1 MTIIKSASQPP
12 GSAAMRLGV
21 AARTNYVA
29 FERPILGGLAF
40 ATFLLL
46 WEGLVRGWWAHLMQS
61 FIGGAADA
69 LRVKPIFLASPSM
82 IAATAYDMLFVTGDL
97 WPHLGLSAF
106 EFVSAFAIAVML
118 GIPFGLVAGRYQYLS
133 YAVEPL
139 LAALNATPQV
149 ALLPLIVLWM
159 GSGMPARI
167 FIIALLMIV
176 PILINAHAAVRTIDA
191 KLLRLARSFSAS
203 EIQVFRSIIL
213 PAAFPYLLAGV
224 RLAIGRGMIGIVVGE
239 VFGSA
244 VGLGVMI
251 NHAGSTFKT
260 DRVFVGV
267 VTIVSASLLLS
278 ELVRWIERR
287 IEVWRQSAV
296 DVE

>member
-1 MTIIKSASQPP
+1 
-12 GSAAMRLGV
+12 
-21 AARTNYVA
+21 
-29 FERPILGGLAF
+29 GLA
-40 ATFLLL
+40 
-46 WEGLVRGWWAHLMQS
+46 
-61 FIGGAADA
+61 
-69 LRVKPIFLASPSM
+69 
-82 IAATAYDMLFVTGDL
+82 
-97 WPHLGLSAF
+97 
-106 EFVSAFAIAVML
+106 
-118 GIPFGLVAGRYQYLS
+118 AGRYRYLS

-159 GSGMPARI
+159 GSGLPARI

-176 PILINAHAAVRTIDA
+176 PILISAHAAVLTIEA
-191 KLLRLARSFSAS
+191 KLLRLAGSFSAS

-239 VFGSA
+239 AFGSA
-244 VGLGVMI
+244 ISVGVMI

-267 VTIVSASLLLS
+267 IAIGIASLL
-278 ELVRWIERR
+278 
-287 IEVWRQSAV
+287 
-296 DVE
+296 